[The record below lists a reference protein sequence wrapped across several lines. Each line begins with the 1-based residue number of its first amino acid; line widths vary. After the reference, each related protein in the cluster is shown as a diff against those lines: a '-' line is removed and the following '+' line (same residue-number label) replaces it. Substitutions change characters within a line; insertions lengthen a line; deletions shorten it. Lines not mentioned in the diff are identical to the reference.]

1 MGVRRLIAFIKGLPV
16 DSASVRKH
24 QGDMAGWSIDTELNA
39 ATVDVL
45 QALLNVTLAAH
56 GGKPSEVKPVPRP
69 YKIEKEPDKTVGLAE
84 FADFLKG

>member
-24 QGDMAGWSIDTELNA
+24 QGDMAGWSVDTELSA
-39 ATVDVL
+39 ATFDVL
-45 QALLNVTLAAH
+45 HSLLRITIAAH
-56 GGKPSEVKPVPRP
+56 GGEPPEVHLVPRP
-69 YKIEKEPDKTVGLAE
+69 YKIEKEPEKTVGLSE